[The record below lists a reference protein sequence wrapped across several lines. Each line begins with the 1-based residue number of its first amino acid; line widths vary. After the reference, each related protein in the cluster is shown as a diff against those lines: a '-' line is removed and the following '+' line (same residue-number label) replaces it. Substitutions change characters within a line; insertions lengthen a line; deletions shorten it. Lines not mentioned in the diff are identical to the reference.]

1 MKKSSLTIAAAAA
14 TLVAASAITM
24 SAKPAHAQSEPFIG
38 QLMLFGGNFC
48 PRGWAN
54 ADGQL
59 LAISSNT
66 ALFSLYGTT
75 YGGDGRTTFALP
87 DLRGRSAVHVGN
99 GPGLPSVSQG
109 QRGGSTSFSIATNN
123 MPSHSHTATA
133 IANGVEAAAN
143 QTDPAGHALA
153 ETAAAIYSNAT
164 PSSALNSSTVTVTI
178 ANTGG
183 GQGINQRSPFLVLRW
198 CVALVGIFPSRN

>member
-1 MKKSSLTIAAAAA
+1 MKKPSLTIAAAAA

-24 SAKPAHAQSEPFIG
+24 SVKPAHAQSDPLIG
-38 QLMLFGGNFC
+38 QLMLVGFNFC
-48 PRGWAN
+48 PRGWADAN
-54 ADGQL
+54 GQL

-66 ALFSLYGTT
+66 ALFSLLGTT

-123 MPSHSHTATA
+123 MPSHSHAATATA
-133 IANGVEAAAN
+133 HGVEAAAN

-153 ETAAAIYSNAT
+153 ETAAAIYSDVT
-164 PSSALNSSTVTVTI
+164 PSATSSNRTVTCELNPKKFI
-178 ANTGG
+178 
-183 GQGINQRSPFLVLRW
+183 PK
-198 CVALVGIFPSRN
+198 